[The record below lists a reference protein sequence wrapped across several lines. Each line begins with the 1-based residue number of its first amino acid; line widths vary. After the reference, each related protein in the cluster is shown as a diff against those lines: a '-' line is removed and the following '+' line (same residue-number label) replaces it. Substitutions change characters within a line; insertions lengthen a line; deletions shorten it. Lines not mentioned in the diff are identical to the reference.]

1 MDKREIA
8 SLFKTHNVGVSEV
21 DLWAVQGTPVIKHS
35 ALERLSAALKIT
47 WDMPTVIRSERD
59 ECVVLVRASRQDG
72 ISEWSFGEALIQTDG
87 KPGGNYR
94 VSGKQASYVYAMAE
108 KRAKD
113 RVVIKL
119 AGLHGAYSEEEAD
132 DFRSGNA
139 DPTPGRQERQQ
150 QSAPTPSV
158 NSPTGID
165 AAEISRLIHMG
176 DEAASRGR
184 DALDAFGRGRSR
196 AELAA
201 FGRKRITDWETRADE
216 IDRMTAA
223 DPALQEAV
231 A

>member
-8 SLFKTHNVGVSEV
+8 NLFKTHNVGVSES

-72 ISEWSFGEALIQTDG
+72 ISEWSFGEALIQADG

-94 VSGKQASYVYAMAE
+94 VSGKQASFVYAMAE

-132 DFRSGNA
+132 DFKSGNA
-139 DPTPGRQERQQ
+139 PQQ
-150 QSAPTPSV
+150 PAPTPSI
-158 NSPTGID
+158 NSPTGVD
-165 AAEISRLIHMG
+165 ATEINRLIHMG

-201 FGRKRITDWETRADE
+201 FGRKRIADWETRADE
-216 IDRMTAA
+216 VDRMTAN